1 MKEKDMYLPSWILA
15 LGIFF
20 IILACALIGYT
31 LFNHF
36 QTLIWFI
43 IGSIIC
49 LGLGI
54 AAVLCWKNQ
63 GIILLN
69 DTEFEYSTMFGK
81 RTVYKFSQIIGF
93 KRNSDSIT
101 LLMECGKIHIESCA
115 IISERLGNLLN
126 KALENK

>member
-1 MKEKDMYLPSWILA
+1 MKEKDMHLPSWILA

-20 IILACALIGYT
+20 ITLACALIGYT

-81 RTVYKFSQIIGF
+81 RTVYKLSQIIGL
-93 KRNSDSIT
+93 KRSSDSIT
-101 LLMECGKIHIESCA
+101 LLLECGKVHIESCA
-115 IISERLGNLLN
+115 VVSANLINSARKYAKYL
-126 KALENK
+126 